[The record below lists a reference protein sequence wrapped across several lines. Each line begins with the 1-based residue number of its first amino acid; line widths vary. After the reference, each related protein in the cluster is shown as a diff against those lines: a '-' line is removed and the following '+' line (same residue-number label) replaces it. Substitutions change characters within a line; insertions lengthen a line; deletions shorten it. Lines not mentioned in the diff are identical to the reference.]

1 MIQILP
7 EPVRD
12 LFPHVLDT
20 VVSPYPFRHLSQP
33 LSTFPSA
40 SLPIIYNLSGL
51 CRLCIA
57 RLYGGGPPLF
67 IDPAIVPTQSHP
79 LTPSF
84 PNPPLPTHVP
94 PGHQLAT
101 PRFLLSLLAVSIYL
115 SVPSLTAEALNS
127 ITSTIGPFTV
137 MDYLRFAYGEGIGP
151 LREEDLDPL
160 VGLEHV
166 AHLVEAGSADCNQL
180 SIGASTRTQEKDVEC
195 FSQNLEALSVEDQAH
210 SSQGG
215 AYQGV
220 AQSIEK
226 EDPAELSSESGSSSV
241 PGETGSTFSYGSVSD
256 KIGEACVCWLA
267 RWGGDTLALEQEAGG
282 LSKNPVYA
290 PVATPPRAIGRHS
303 TVSGWRIPNPDI
315 NYPAHPL
322 PPLIWRR
329 GGLTAA
335 WVRALVS
342 SDLLFVKSERE
353 RYDLAKAVVELRRNE
368 GILEE
373 EEVEWTKM
381 FTEGIYYANMVRL
394 LVP

>member
-1 MIQILP
+1 M
-7 EPVRD
+7 
-12 LFPHVLDT
+12 F
-20 VVSPYPFRHLSQP
+20 
-33 LSTFPSA
+33 
-40 SLPIIYNLSGL
+40 YNLSGL

-67 IDPAIVPTQSHP
+67 IDPAIVPNLSHP

-84 PNPPLPTHVP
+84 PNPPVPTHVL
-94 PGHQLAT
+94 PGHQPAT
-101 PRFLLSLLAVSIYL
+101 PRFLLSLLAVSVYL

-127 ITSTIGPFTV
+127 IISTVGPFTV

-151 LREEDLDPL
+151 LREGDLDPL

-166 AHLVEAGSADCNQL
+166 AHLVETGSADCNRL
-180 SIGASTRTQEKDVEC
+180 SIGASTLTQEKDVEC

-210 SSQGG
+210 SSQAGT
-215 AYQGV
+215 YQG

-226 EDPAELSSESGSSSV
+226 EDPAELSSESGSSSFV
-241 PGETGSTFSYGSVSD
+241 PDETGSNPSFSYGSVSD

-267 RWGGDTLALEQEAGG
+267 RWGADILIMEQEAGG
-282 LSKNPVYA
+282 LSKKSINA

-303 TVSGWRIPNPDI
+303 TVSGWRSPNPDV
-315 NYPAHPL
+315 NYPALPQ

-329 GGLTAA
+329 GGLTPT
-335 WVRALVS
+335 WVRALIS
-342 SDLLFVKSERE
+342 SDLLFIKSERE

-368 GILEE
+368 GLLEE
-373 EEVEWTKM
+373 EEVEWAKM

-394 LVP
+394 LAP